1 MIIRHALRQL
11 RRKPGFSLTVIVT
24 LALCVG
30 ANLAVFE
37 LLQAVLF
44 TPLPIAGPA
53 QLYALH
59 SVKSP
64 YDGQWFY
71 SYPAYQRLRQ
81 AAAHATPVIAHSGIG
96 SGVLQARNGWA
107 EEATLQLVSPDF
119 FAVLGLS
126 PASGRFFASA
136 DDATGQSEL
145 PVILRYDFARS
156 QFGSVS
162 SVIGMKAT
170 LNRVPIVVIGVGPAR
185 FSGVVQG
192 SAPDIWLPLVAQS
205 SGRFGTWFDSLGPGY
220 DVNLQT
226 PYRNQNGVF
235 WLWVLARIP
244 DAEKA
249 TAATPWTQALQPDLQ
264 MMGNATKDA
273 SEREHILHA
282 RVQLVSAASGEGSL
296 GTEYL
301 RPLSLL
307 MGMSAM
313 FFLVGCLNLGNLQ
326 LARLSGRKRE
336 IGIRLALGA
345 SRRRVGRQL
354 VVEDLLLLAMGG
366 ILAIATCRA
375 VSGLLLHWASPRK
388 QLIPVDLHFGW
399 RYFLVGIVLLLIAQ
413 IGFSVLPAWQITR
426 SHPMSAMRSS
436 VGNIGGSAR
445 RDLRWSTVLLTGQVS
460 LSLLLLSMAAL
471 FAQTLLNLSTIDAG
485 LDRRH
490 ILSVHLDLVS
500 GGLEKQDLSGLNQ
513 RILERLRSLPSV
525 RDAAMQMCRVPDCV
539 WNTAIHVFGRPD
551 LSPAQMHGEENHV
564 SAHYF
569 HTMGIPLLRG
579 RTFSDADRPHGQ
591 PVAILNQAFAERLF
605 GNSDPIGHFV
615 GYQAAPGDHVFQ
627 VIGEVGNAQVDG
639 LRRPAPPVAYFS
651 LEQGAAPAGT
661 IEVSALGSPAN
672 IAADIRRSLQSID
685 PDLPI
690 SEIVPLS
697 TEFEDGLST
706 EKLLARLT
714 AAFGGMTLALAVIGF
729 YGLLS
734 FQVVRRTAEIG
745 IRIALGATRGQV
757 VGLFLLQT
765 ATILLGGIIPGI
777 MLTVLVGR
785 SARTILYGVR
795 ETDPWAFAAA
805 SCVLIAGG
813 ILATIIPARRASALD
828 PIQTLRAE

>member
-1 MIIRHALRQL
+1 MIARYALRQM

-24 LALCVG
+24 LALGVG
-30 ANLAVFE
+30 ANLAVFQ

-44 TPLPIAGPA
+44 TPLPVASPS

-64 YDGQWFY
+64 FDGQWFY
-71 SYPAYQRLRQ
+71 SYPAYQRLRHGAQ
-81 AAAHATPVIAHSGIG
+81 STPVIAHSGIG
-96 SGVLQARNGWA
+96 SGVLQSKNGFS
-107 EEATLQLVSPDF
+107 EEASLQLVSPDF
-119 FAVLGLS
+119 FDVLGLS
-126 PASGRFFASA
+126 PAAGRFFASA
-136 DDATGQSEL
+136 DDTSEQSEL
-145 PVILRYDFARS
+145 PVILRYDFARNK
-156 QFGSVS
+156 FGSVG

-170 LNRVPIVVIGVGPAR
+170 LNRVPIVVVGVGPAR

-205 SGRFGTWFDSLGPGY
+205 SGHFGTWFDSLGPGY
-220 DVNLQT
+220 DVNLEA
-226 PYRNQNGVF
+226 PYRNQDQVF

-244 DAEKA
+244 EREKA
-249 TAATPWTQALQPDLQ
+249 TAAAHWTQALQPDLQ

-273 SEREHILHA
+273 RERERVLHA
-282 RVQLVSAASGEGSL
+282 QVQLVPASSGEGSL
-296 GTEYL
+296 SREYL

-307 MGMSAM
+307 MGMSGM
-313 FFLVGCLNLGNLQ
+313 FFLVGCLNLGSLQ

-336 IGIRLALGA
+336 IGVRLALGA
-345 SRRRVGRQL
+345 SRWTVLRQL
-354 VVEDLLLLAMGG
+354 MVEDLLLLATGG

-375 VSGLLLHWASPRK
+375 VSGLLLHWASPRER
-388 QLIPVDLHFGW
+388 LIPIDLHFGL
-399 RYFLVGIVLLLIAQ
+399 RYFLAGIVLLLVAQ
-413 IGFSVLPAWQITR
+413 IGFSVLPAWKITR
-426 SHPMSAMRSS
+426 SNPLSAMRSG

-445 RDLRWSTVLLTGQVS
+445 RDLRWSTWLLTGQVS

-471 FAQTLLNLSTIDAG
+471 FAQTLLNLGTIDAG
-485 LDRRH
+485 LDRQH
-490 ILSVHLDLVS
+490 ILSVHLDLAS
-500 GGLEKQDLSGLNQ
+500 GGLAKQDLTGLNQ
-513 RILERLRSLPSV
+513 RILDRLRSLPSV

-539 WNTAIHVFGRPD
+539 WNSAIHVSGRPD

-564 SAHYF
+564 SSHYF

-579 RTFSDADRPHGQ
+579 RAFSDADRRDTQ
-591 PVAILNQAFAERLF
+591 PVAILNQAFAQRLF
-605 GNSDPIGHFV
+605 GTEDPIGHFI
-615 GYQAAPGDHVFQ
+615 GYQAAPADHAFQ
-627 VIGEVGNAQVDG
+627 VIGEVGDAQVDG

-651 LEQGAAPAGT
+651 LEQGTNPAGT
-661 IEVSALGSPAN
+661 IEVSAMGSPADL
-672 IAADIRRSLQSID
+672 AAEIRHALQAIE

-714 AAFGGMTLALAVIGF
+714 TAFAGMTLALAAIGF

-757 VGLFLLQT
+757 IRLFLLQT
-765 ATILLGGIIPGI
+765 ATILLSGIVPGI
-777 MLTVLVGR
+777 VLTVLVARG
-785 SARTILYGVR
+785 ARTILYGVR
-795 ETDPWAFAAA
+795 ETDPWAFVAA
-805 SCVLIAGG
+805 SCVLIAAGM
-813 ILATIIPARRASALD
+813 LATIIPARRASALD
-828 PIQTLRAE
+828 PIETLRAE